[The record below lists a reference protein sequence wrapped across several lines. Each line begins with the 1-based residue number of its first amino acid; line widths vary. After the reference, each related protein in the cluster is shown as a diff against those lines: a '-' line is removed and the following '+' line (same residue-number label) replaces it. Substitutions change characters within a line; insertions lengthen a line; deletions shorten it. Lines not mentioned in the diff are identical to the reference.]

1 MNNTFEGGPDASAD
15 VIASTPP
22 LAFDA
27 DKYAPYVAD
36 FDMSEEQKQ
45 ELLETLWSIM
55 QTFVNLGLDISK
67 ADLCG
72 QLFAD
77 FNEACEGAPD
87 GVESNH
93 PSIQETASISGKDR
107 P

>member
-15 VIASTPP
+15 AVATTPP

-27 DKYAPYVAD
+27 DKYAPYVAE
-36 FDMSEEQKQ
+36 FDMSEEQKH
-45 ELLETLWSIM
+45 ELLETLWAIM
-55 QTFVNLGLDISK
+55 QTFVNLGFDIAK

-77 FNEACEGAPD
+77 FNEASESEPD
-87 GVESNH
+87 GVESLH
-93 PSIQETASISGKDR
+93 PSTKETASGKDR